1 MSRADHAEDP
11 WPVNGD
17 QAAAA
22 YVRTG
27 YPPVRAITPLARGVW
42 RVEDADGRKVVV
54 KHQLFG
60 RLTQGTAYDLLE
72 VERDVLGFLRAD
84 GCLVPTVLGIDSDA
98 HCIFLQ
104 WVGDRTLDDAI
115 QDGDRTAT
123 LQAIRGLCAIERAC
137 AQRAAQLEPRIVP
150 SANRAALDA
159 AWDEAGVRA
168 HAGIE
173 QLCRPLDVGLPPLLE
188 SMHDWLATRP
198 VSLGSLDYNA
208 RNAIVGPEGTRV
220 YFLEFAKMGWDW
232 TERRLTQY
240 TTSMGSGRQ
249 DGRMGSLLDAPAAR
263 LYAEVSGRG
272 DGARALDYH
281 RIFFLLNS
289 AALLCAALN
298 GGPHALALRQ
308 RWKRPYARLRQCAAM
323 LAQGLSTDPS
333 AAEFRSRLQ
342 FCLSPRGG
350 TL

>member
-1 MSRADHAEDP
+1 MSLA
-11 WPVNGD
+11 GD
-17 QAAAA
+17 MATAA
-22 YVRTG
+22 YVRAG
-27 YPPVRAITPLARGVW
+27 HPPVRAITPLAAGVW

-72 VERDVLGFLRAD
+72 VERDVLGCLRAD
-84 GCLVPTVLGIDSDA
+84 GCLVPTVLGIDPDA

-115 QDGDRTAT
+115 QDGDQAAT
-123 LQAIRGLCAIERAC
+123 LQAIRGLCAIERTC
-137 AQRAAQLEPRIVP
+137 AQRADQLVPRIVP

-159 AWDEAGVRA
+159 AWDKAGVRA
-168 HAGIE
+168 YTGIE
-173 QLCRPLDVGLPPLLE
+173 QLCRRLQGPLDAKLQPLLE
-188 SMHDWLATRP
+188 TMHDWLAARP
-198 VSLGSLDYNA
+198 PSLGSLDYNA
-208 RNAIVGPEGTRV
+208 RNAIVEPAGTRV
-220 YFLEFAKMGWDW
+220 YFLEFAKIGWDW

-240 TTSMGSGRQ
+240 TTSMGSGRA
-249 DGRMGSLLDAPAAR
+249 DGRMRSLLDAPAAR
-263 LYAEVSGRG
+263 LYAAAAGRS
-272 DGARALDYH
+272 DGVQALDYH

-289 AALLCAALN
+289 AALLCAALD
-298 GGPHALALRQ
+298 GEPHTLALRQ
-308 RWKRPYARLRQCAAM
+308 HWKRPYARLRQCAVM

>member
-1 MSRADHAEDP
+1 MSLADRTAT
-11 WPVNGD
+11 
-17 QAAAA
+17 AA
-22 YVRTG
+22 YVRAG
-27 YPPVRAITPLARGVW
+27 HPPVRAIAPLAEGVW
-42 RVEDADGRKVVV
+42 RIEDADGRKVVV

-84 GCLVPTVLGIDSDA
+84 GCPVPAVLGIDPEA

-115 QDGDRTAT
+115 QDGDRAT
-123 LQAIRGLCAIERAC
+123 TIQTIRGLCAIERAFS
-137 AQRAAQLEPRIVP
+137 QRADQLEPRVVP
-150 SANRAALDA
+150 SANRAALAA
-159 AWDEAGVRA
+159 AWDEAGARA

-173 QLCRPLDVGLPPLLE
+173 QLCRRLQQPLDAGIQPLLDA
-188 SMHDWLATRP
+188 MHGWLAARP
-198 VSLGSLDYNA
+198 ASLGSVDYNA
-208 RNAIVGPEGTRV
+208 CNAIVEPGGTRV
-220 YFLEFAKMGWDW
+220 YFLEFAKIGWDW

-240 TTSMGSGRQ
+240 NTSMGSGRQ
-249 DGRMGSLLDAPAAR
+249 DGRMRSLLDASAAR
-263 LYAEVSGRG
+263 LYAEASGRS

-289 AALLCAALN
+289 AALLCSALN
-298 GGPHALALRQ
+298 GEPHALALRQ
-308 RWKRPYARLRQCAAM
+308 HWKRPLARLRQCAAM
-323 LAQGLSTDPS
+323 LAEGLSTDSS